1 MRKLLLLTVP
11 FALCLVSIGMAQT
24 ITGTITGT
32 VTDSTGAVVPN
43 VTITA
48 TNTSTNLKYDTK
60 TNDAGVYN
68 LLFLP
73 IGQYSVSTEAAGFK
87 KTVLGPFSLAT
98 TQIARIDISMVVGQ
112 VSERV
117 EVTAGAPALVAEE
130 CP

>member
-24 ITGTITGT
+24 ITGPITGT

-60 TNDAGVYN
+60 TNEAGVYN
-68 LLFLP
+68 LQFLP
-73 IGQYSVSTEAAGFK
+73 IGQYSLSTEAAGFK
-87 KTVLGPFSLAT
+87 KTVLGPFGLET
-98 TQIARIDISMVVGQ
+98 NQIAPIDISIVV
-112 VSERV
+112 
-117 EVTAGAPALVAEE
+117 APASQPLHIIPSV
-130 CP
+130 